1 MAILDW
7 KDATGRS
14 IPAAL
19 DYFTLTGQ
27 IGLPVADTAD
37 GGEEPNLLEAAGRVI
52 LTPTI
57 TETRF
62 MGTVNEDPVTLPL
75 VKIALDLNRAGQVYV
90 VDGVAGARILNPADP
105 QLNPS
110 GWGYRVSIEF
120 DEVDDL
126 VRPTLAPF
134 VFTVPEPKP
143 IGPDGARD
151 HWVLD
156 LTNLADVPSQTGGEL
171 LSVESARALAEGV
184 WESARRIEAKAVEV
198 AGQVESAK
206 ATVEDAKRAAEAAQA
221 SAGEATAQATA
232 SAASVK
238 TAQEQVAASATAAAG
253 AARQAAE
260 SAAAAAT
267 AERQATASAASAAEA
282 TQRAGAAATDLAA
295 AKASLAEATAQATAS
310 AQSAA
315 TAEQQATASATSAA
329 TATEQATASATSA
342 ATAEQQATASAAS
355 AKTAE
360 THAGEAARWAAK
372 ISSDLDTGLWDVEV
386 DAKNS
391 RLRIKPKGTDEW
403 YEWVTLPKGDKGTGL
418 AAIRVD
424 ENNYHLYYQLDDASP
439 EVDAGMVRGAQ
450 GEVGPPPVIT
460 AAGIKP
466 GDAWGVTLD
475 EAGPGTYRLG
485 FTAPTPEGVS
495 EEIVRRMVHEQLVNV
510 ELLAMA
516 GL

>member
-126 VRPTLAPF
+126 VRPKLAPF

-198 AGQVESAK
+198 AGQVEAAK
-206 ATVEDAKRAAEAAQA
+206 ATVEDAKRAAEAAQF

-260 SAAAAAT
+260 SAAAAAE
-267 AERQATASAASAAEA
+267 AERQATASAQSAAEA

-329 TATEQATASATSA
+329 TATEQATASA
-342 ATAEQQATASAAS
+342 AS

-360 THAGEAARWAAK
+360 THAGETARWAAK

-386 DAKNS
+386 DAEHS
-391 RLRIKPKGTDEW
+391 RLRIKPKGTGEW

-418 AAIRVD
+418 AAIRVG
-424 ENNYHLYYQLDDASP
+424 ENDYHLYYRLDDASP

-495 EEIVRRMVHEQLVNV
+495 EEIVRRMVHKQLADV

>member
-105 QLNPS
+105 QLNPH

-126 VRPTLAPF
+126 VRPKLAPF

-221 SAGEATAQATA
+221 SAGEATAQAIA

-253 AARQAAE
+253 ATRQAAE

-267 AERQATASAASAAEA
+267 AERQATASAQSAAEA

-295 AKASLAEATAQATAS
+295 AKASLAEATA
-310 AQSAA
+310 
-315 TAEQQATASATSAA
+315 EATASATSAA

-342 ATAEQQATASAAS
+342 ATATVQATASAAS

-391 RLRIKPKGTDEW
+391 RLRIKPKGTEKW

-424 ENNYHLYYQLDDASP
+424 ENDYHLYYRLDDASP

-485 FTAPTPEGVS
+485 FTAPTSLDVQEAII
-495 EEIVRRMVHEQLVNV
+495 EKITQQALRKLKT
-510 ELLAMA
+510 LALA
-516 GL
+516 GI

>member
-126 VRPTLAPF
+126 VRPKLAPF

-171 LSVESARALAEGV
+171 LSVEAARALAEGG

-198 AGQVESAK
+198 AGYVESAK

-260 SAAAAAT
+260 SAAAAAE
-267 AERQATASAASAAEA
+267 AERQATASAASAAEATAQATASAQSAAEA

-315 TAEQQATASATSAA
+315 TAEQQATASAQSAA
-329 TATEQATASATSA
+329 TATE
-342 ATAEQQATASAAS
+342 QATASAAS

-386 DAKNS
+386 DAAHS

-424 ENNYHLYYQLDDASP
+424 ENDYHLYYRLDDASP

-475 EAGPGTYRLG
+475 ETGPGTYRLG

>member
-126 VRPTLAPF
+126 VRPKLAPF

-143 IGPDGARD
+143 IGPDGTRD

-171 LSVESARALAEGV
+171 LSVEAARALAEGV

-198 AGQVESAK
+198 AGQVEAAK

-232 SAASVK
+232 AAASVK

-282 TQRAGAAATDLAA
+282 VQQATASAQSAAEATAQAGAAATDLAA
-295 AKASLAEATAQATAS
+295 AKASLTEATAQATAS
-310 AQSAA
+310 AVSAA
-315 TAEQQATASATSAA
+315 TATVQATASATSAA
-329 TATEQATASATSA
+329 TATA
-342 ATAEQQATASAAS
+342 QATASAAS

-418 AAIRVD
+418 AAIRVG
-424 ENNYHLYYQLDDASP
+424 ENDYHLYYRLDDASP

-485 FTAPTPEGVS
+485 FTAPTSLDVQEAII
-495 EEIVRRMVHEQLVNV
+495 EKITQQALRKLKT
-510 ELLAMA
+510 LALA
-516 GL
+516 GI

>member
-126 VRPTLAPF
+126 VRPKLAPF

-198 AGQVESAK
+198 AGQVEAAK
-206 ATVEDAKRAAEAAQA
+206 ATVEDAKRAAEAAQS
-221 SAGEATAQATA
+221 SAGEATVQATA

-260 SAAAAAT
+260 SAAAAAE
-267 AERQATASAASAAEA
+267 AERQATASAASAAEAVQQATASAQSAAEA

-315 TAEQQATASATSAA
+315 TAEQQATASA
-329 TATEQATASATSA
+329 QSA

-386 DAKNS
+386 DAAHS

-418 AAIRVD
+418 AAIRVG
-424 ENNYHLYYQLDDASP
+424 ENDYHLYYRLDDDSP

-466 GDAWGVTLD
+466 GDTWGVTLD

-485 FTAPTPEGVS
+485 FTAPTSLDVQEAII
-495 EEIVRRMVHEQLVNV
+495 EKITQQALRKLKT
-510 ELLAMA
+510 LALA
-516 GL
+516 GI

>member
-75 VKIALDLNRAGQVYV
+75 VKIALDLNQAGQVYV

-126 VRPTLAPF
+126 VRPKLAPF

-184 WESARRIEAKAVEV
+184 WESARRIEAKAVEG
-198 AGQVESAK
+198 AGYVESAK
-206 ATVEDAKRAAEAAQA
+206 ATVEDAKRAAEAAQS

-260 SAAAAAT
+260 SAAAAAE
-267 AERQATASAASAAEA
+267 AERQATASAQSAATAEQQATASAQSAAEA

-295 AKASLAEATAQATAS
+295 AKASLTEATAQATAS

-315 TAEQQATASATSAA
+315 TAEQ
-329 TATEQATASATSA
+329 QATASATSA

-386 DAKNS
+386 DAEHS

-418 AAIRVD
+418 AAIRVG
-424 ENNYHLYYQLDDASP
+424 ENDYHLYYRLDDASP

-460 AAGIKP
+460 AADIKP

-485 FTAPTPEGVS
+485 FTAPTSLDVQEAIT
-495 EEIVRRMVHEQLVNV
+495 EKITQQALRKLKT
-510 ELLAMA
+510 LALA
-516 GL
+516 GI

>member
-126 VRPTLAPF
+126 VRPKLAPF

-198 AGQVESAK
+198 AGYVESAK

-260 SAAAAAT
+260 SAAAAAE
-267 AERQATASAASAAEA
+267 AERQATASAASAAEAVQQATASAQSAAEA

-295 AKASLAEATAQATAS
+295 AKASLTEATAQATAS

-329 TATEQATASATSA
+329 TATV
-342 ATAEQQATASAAS
+342 QATASAAS

-386 DAKNS
+386 DAEHS

-418 AAIRVD
+418 AAIRVG
-424 ENNYHLYYQLDDASP
+424 ENDYHLYYRLDDASP

-450 GEVGPPPVIT
+450 GEVGPPPVIN

-485 FTAPTPEGVS
+485 FTAPTSLDVQEAII
-495 EEIVRRMVHEQLVNV
+495 EKITQQALRKLKT
-510 ELLAMA
+510 LALA
-516 GL
+516 GI

>member
-126 VRPTLAPF
+126 VRPKLAPF

-267 AERQATASAASAAEA
+267 A
-282 TQRAGAAATDLAA
+282 
-295 AKASLAEATAQATAS
+295 
-310 AQSAA
+310 
-315 TAEQQATASATSAA
+315 
-329 TATEQATASATSA
+329 TE
-342 ATAEQQATASAAS
+342 QATASAAS

-386 DAKNS
+386 DAEHS

-424 ENNYHLYYQLDDASP
+424 ENDYHLYYRLDDASP
-439 EVDAGMVRGAQ
+439 EVDAGMVRGPQ
-450 GEVGPPPVIT
+450 GEVGPAPSLT
-460 AAGIKP
+460 M
-466 GDAWGVTLD
+466 DGVT
-475 EAGPGTYRLG
+475 AGTGWAATLTPTGEGAYKLG

-495 EEIVRRMVHEQLVNV
+495 EEMVRRMVHKQLVDV

>member
-126 VRPTLAPF
+126 VRPKLAPF

-206 ATVEDAKRAAEAAQA
+206 TTVEDAKRAAEAAQA

-267 AERQATASAASAAEA
+267 AERQATASAQSAAEA

-329 TATEQATASATSA
+329 TATV
-342 ATAEQQATASAAS
+342 QATASAAS

-386 DAKNS
+386 DAEHS

-424 ENNYHLYYQLDDASP
+424 ENNYHLYYRLDDASP

-495 EEIVRRMVHEQLVNV
+495 EEMVRRMVHEQLVDV

>member
-75 VKIALDLNRAGQVYV
+75 VKIELPLNGAGQVYV

-126 VRPTLAPF
+126 VRPKLAPF

-156 LTNLADVPSQTGGEL
+156 LTNLADVPP
-171 LSVESARALAEGV
+171 R
-184 WESARRIEAKAVEV
+184 
-198 AGQVESAK
+198 
-206 ATVEDAKRAAEAAQA
+206 
-221 SAGEATAQATA
+221 
-232 SAASVK
+232 
-238 TAQEQVAASATAAAG
+238 
-253 AARQAAE
+253 
-260 SAAAAAT
+260 
-267 AERQATASAASAAEA
+267 
-282 TQRAGAAATDLAA
+282 RAGSSCLW
-295 AKASLAEATAQATAS
+295 SRR
-310 AQSAA
+310 
-315 TAEQQATASATSAA
+315 
-329 TATEQATASATSA
+329 
-342 ATAEQQATASAAS
+342 
-355 AKTAE
+355 
-360 THAGEAARWAAK
+360 GRWLRGCG
-372 ISSDLDTGLWDVEV
+372 SRRGV
-386 DAKNS
+386 S
-391 RLRIKPKGTDEW
+391 RLRPWRSRGRSNPRKQRWKTRSARQRPRR
-403 YEWVTLPKGDKGTGL
+403 P
-418 AAIRVD
+418 
-424 ENNYHLYYQLDDASP
+424 QP
-439 EVDAGMVRGAQ
+439 VR
-450 GEVGPPPVIT
+450 PPLRPSR
-460 AAGIKP
+460 P
-466 GDAWGVTLD
+466 
-475 EAGPGTYRLG
+475 PR
-485 FTAPTPEGVS
+485 
-495 EEIVRRMVHEQLVNV
+495 Q
-510 ELLAMA
+510 
-516 GL
+516 

>member
-126 VRPTLAPF
+126 VRPKLAPF

-267 AERQATASAASAAEA
+267 AERQATASAQSAAEA

-315 TAEQQATASATSAA
+315 TAEQQATASAQSAA
-329 TATEQATASATSA
+329 TATV
-342 ATAEQQATASAAS
+342 QATASAAS

-386 DAKNS
+386 DAEHS

-418 AAIRVD
+418 AAIRVG
-424 ENNYHLYYQLDDASP
+424 ENDYHLYYRLDDASP

-485 FTAPTPEGVS
+485 FTAPTSLDVQEAII
-495 EEIVRRMVHEQLVNV
+495 EKITQQALRKLKT
-510 ELLAMA
+510 LALA
-516 GL
+516 GI

>member
-75 VKIALDLNRAGQVYV
+75 VKIELPLNGAGQVYV

-126 VRPTLAPF
+126 VRPKLAPF

-198 AGQVESAK
+198 AGYVESAK

-221 SAGEATAQATA
+221 SAGEATVQATA

-260 SAAAAAT
+260 SATAAAES
-267 AERQATASAASAAEA
+267 ERQATASAASAAQATAQATASAQSAAEA

-295 AKASLAEATAQATAS
+295 AKASLAEATAEATAS

-315 TAEQQATASATSAA
+315 TAEQ
-329 TATEQATASATSA
+329 QATASATSA

-386 DAKNS
+386 DAAHS
-391 RLRIKPKGTDEW
+391 RLRIKPKGTEQW

-418 AAIRVD
+418 AAIRVG
-424 ENNYHLYYQLDDASP
+424 ENDYHLYYRLDDASP

-485 FTAPTPEGVS
+485 FTAPTSLDVQEAII
-495 EEIVRRMVHEQLVNV
+495 EKITQQALRKLKT
-510 ELLAMA
+510 LALA
-516 GL
+516 GI

>member
-126 VRPTLAPF
+126 VRPKLAPF

-198 AGQVESAK
+198 AGYIESAK
-206 ATVEDAKRAAEAAQA
+206 ATVEDAKRAAEAAQS

-260 SAAAAAT
+260 SAAAAAE
-267 AERQATASAASAAEA
+267 AERQATASAQSAAEA
-282 TQRAGAAATDLAA
+282 TQRATEAATNLAA

-329 TATEQATASATSA
+329 TATEQATASA
-342 ATAEQQATASAAS
+342 AS

-386 DAKNS
+386 DAEHS

-418 AAIRVD
+418 AAIRVG
-424 ENNYHLYYQLDDASP
+424 ENDYHLYYRLDDASP

-495 EEIVRRMVHEQLVNV
+495 EEIVRRMVHKQLVDV

>member
-37 GGEEPNLLEAAGRVI
+37 GDEEPNLLEAAGRVI

-126 VRPTLAPF
+126 VRPKLAPF

-198 AGQVESAK
+198 AGYVESAK

-267 AERQATASAASAAEA
+267 AERQATASATSAAEA
-282 TQRAGAAATDLAA
+282 TAQATASAQSAAEATAQAGAAATDLAA
-295 AKASLAEATAQATAS
+295 AKASLTEATAQATAS

-329 TATEQATASATSA
+329 TATE
-342 ATAEQQATASAAS
+342 QATASAAS

-386 DAKNS
+386 DAEHS

-418 AAIRVD
+418 AAIRVG
-424 ENNYHLYYQLDDASP
+424 ENDYHLYYRLDDASP

-485 FTAPTPEGVS
+485 FTAPTSLDVQEAII
-495 EEIVRRMVHEQLVNV
+495 EKITQQALRKLKT
-510 ELLAMA
+510 LALA
-516 GL
+516 GI

>member
-90 VDGVAGARILNPADP
+90 VNGVAGARILNPADP

-126 VRPTLAPF
+126 VRPKLAPF

-198 AGQVESAK
+198 AGYVESAK

-221 SAGEATAQATA
+221 SAGEATVQATA

-260 SAAAAAT
+260 SAAAAAE
-267 AERQATASAASAAEA
+267 AERQATASAQSAATAEQQATASAEA

-310 AQSAA
+310 A
-315 TAEQQATASATSAA
+315 TSAA

-342 ATAEQQATASAAS
+342 ATATVQATASAAS

-424 ENNYHLYYQLDDASP
+424 ENNYHLYYRLDDASP

>member
-37 GGEEPNLLEAAGRVI
+37 EGEEPNLLEAAGRVI

-75 VKIALDLNRAGQVYV
+75 VKIELPLNAAGQVYV

-126 VRPTLAPF
+126 VRPKLAPF

-198 AGQVESAK
+198 AGYVESAK

-232 SAASVK
+232 AATSTK
-238 TAQEQVAASATAAAG
+238 TAQEQVTASATAAAG

-260 SAAAAAT
+260 SAAAAAE
-267 AERQATASAASAAEA
+267 AERQATASAASAAEATAQATASAQSAAEA

-315 TAEQQATASATSAA
+315 TAEQ
-329 TATEQATASATSA
+329 QATASATSA

-386 DAKNS
+386 DAGHS

-424 ENNYHLYYQLDDASP
+424 ENDYHLYYRLDDASP

-450 GEVGPPPVIT
+450 GEVGPPPVIN

-495 EEIVRRMVHEQLVNV
+495 EEIVRRMVHEQLADV

>member
-126 VRPTLAPF
+126 VRPKLAPF

-198 AGQVESAK
+198 AGYVEAAK

-232 SAASVK
+232 AATSTK

-260 SAAAAAT
+260 SAAAAAE
-267 AERQATASAASAAEA
+267 AERQATASAQSAAEA

-329 TATEQATASATSA
+329 TATVQATASATSA

-424 ENNYHLYYQLDDASP
+424 ENDYHLYYRLDDASP

-495 EEIVRRMVHEQLVNV
+495 EEMVRRMVHKQLVDV